1 MHIAGLCT
9 KVGAD
14 LFAYEIIKISDAE
27 DFKEILELLELVELV
42 NELPDGLDTVIG
54 EYGRGLSGGEMKRI
68 ILARALL
75 SNSPLLVLDEPT
87 EHLDPE
93 LAERITQRIIKK
105 FTDRAILVITHSGW
119 GGVPQLTLERSTH
132 EN

>member
-1 MHIAGLCT
+1 
-9 KVGAD
+9 
-14 LFAYEIIKISDAE
+14 
-27 DFKEILELLELVELV
+27 
-42 NELPDGLDTVIG
+42 
-54 EYGRGLSGGEMKRI
+54 MKRI